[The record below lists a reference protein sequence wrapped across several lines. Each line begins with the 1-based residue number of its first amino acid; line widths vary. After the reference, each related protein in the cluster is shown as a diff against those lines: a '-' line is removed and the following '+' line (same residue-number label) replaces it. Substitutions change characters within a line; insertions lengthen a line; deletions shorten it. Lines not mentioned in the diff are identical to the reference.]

1 MTPEE
6 IAGWEPFLK
15 RVPLFAGLASVDIAR
30 VVARMQALSLPKGS
44 TLFSAGEE
52 PNAFYIVT
60 SGQVRITHNVSGV
73 ETVVAFLGRGDEIGE
88 GGLLTGEP
96 RTTTV
101 RLDTTCEFLKL
112 LRKDFEDVLREN
124 PPILLHLSR
133 VMAKRLVEQRSGPS
147 AQKSASASSQLIGLA
162 AALSRGDRQLLT
174 VHLALQLVEQVRRRV
189 LLVDLH
195 PEGGALARLL
205 GLKPELVTEAALR
218 GVDFRD
224 PTVIGTLSRQHPS
237 GLDVLSIPAATL
249 GGRLYSG
256 IYLFLNFLRE
266 AHDFVIIAM
275 DTDCGDVEKSIIA
288 EADLMLLAGQESHR
302 PQFRQLQAE
311 QRALMPDSKRLLQ
324 VWLGELDSEDSV
336 IDPGLEHILLPWNES
351 VGEQFERTGEPY
363 QVLEANPKSR
373 RAIERLAR
381 RLGGVKLGLALGT
394 GAALGH
400 SLIGILKV
408 FKREGIPIDIIAGTS
423 IGSIVAGLT
432 ALGMEPEEIEELA
445 LRIDKAWVYENL
457 FWDMTVPRSGFFAGS
472 TLLRFLRSYFGAKE
486 FSDLELPYACIATD
500 IETGEEI
507 VLKEGRVA
515 EAIRASCGLPL
526 IFSPIRLNGR
536 YLVDGGL
543 VNPVPTS
550 VVTAMGADVVV
561 AVNLTAPASERAV
574 RRLRAPRGG
583 TAKPGLFNTPVD
595 LKHLKELALPDSLK
609 APDMFNVFFQMI
621 YTMEYEIAQ
630 TRVDLAHVV
639 IEPDLTGFSWTEMH
653 RAKEIIKAGERI
665 AEQYVPQ
672 IKALL
677 PFYANYCKVPLR
689 PSSRRGTR

>member
-6 IAGWEPFLK
+6 IAAWEPFLK
-15 RVPLFAGLASVDIAR
+15 RVPLFAGLSTADLQR
-30 VVARMQALSLPKGS
+30 VAVRLQPLSLPKGS

-52 PNAFYIVT
+52 PNAFYIIT
-60 SGQVRITHNVSGV
+60 SGQVRITHKIGGV
-73 ETVVAFLGRGDEIGE
+73 ETVEAFLGRGEEIGE

-133 VMAKRLVEQRSGPS
+133 VMAKRLVEQRSGP
-147 AQKSASASSQLIGLA
+147 AAGKAKNDAYQLIGLA
-162 AALSRGDRQLLT
+162 AALPRGERQLLT

-195 PEGGALARLL
+195 ADSGMMARIL
-205 GLKPELVTEAALR
+205 GLKPQLVTEEALR
-218 GVDFRD
+218 GVDLRD
-224 PTVIGTLSRQHPS
+224 PSVIQALSQQHPC

-266 AHDFVIIAM
+266 AHEFSLVAM
-275 DTDCGDVEKSIIA
+275 DTDGGDVEKAIIA
-288 EADLMLLAGQESHR
+288 EADLVLLAGQEGHR

-311 QRALMPDSKRLLQ
+311 LRSLVAERKRLLQ
-324 VWLGELDSEDSV
+324 VWLGELDAEAAV
-336 IDPGLEHILLPWNES
+336 LDPGLDHILLPWPES
-351 VGEQFERTGEPY
+351 IGEQFERAGNPY
-363 QVLEANPKSR
+363 EVMQANPKSQR
-373 RAIERLAR
+373 SIERLAR
-381 RLGGVKLGLALGT
+381 KLGGVKLGLAFGT

-400 SLIGILKV
+400 SLIGVLKV
-408 FKREGIPIDIIAGTS
+408 FKRENLPIDIIAGTS
-423 IGSIVAGLT
+423 IGSLVAGLV

-445 LRIDKAWVYENL
+445 LRVDKGWVYENL
-457 FWDMTVPRSGFFAGS
+457 FLDLTVPRSGFFAGA

-486 FSDLELPYACIATD
+486 FSDLELPFACVATD
-500 IETGEEI
+500 IETGEEV
-507 VLKEGRVA
+507 VLREGRVA

-543 VNPVPTS
+543 VNPVPTN
-550 VVTAMGADVVV
+550 VVGAMGADVIV
-561 AVNLTAPASERAV
+561 AVNLTMPASERAT
-574 RRLRAPRGG
+574 RRKPAPRGP
-583 TAKPGLFNTPVD
+583 ARSLLNTPMD
-595 LKHLKELALPDSLK
+595 LHHLKELALPDSLK
-609 APDMFNVFFQMI
+609 APDMFSVFFQMI

-630 TRVDLAHVV
+630 ARMDLAHVV
-639 IEPDLTGFSWTEMH
+639 IEPDLKGFSWTDLH

-665 AEQYVPQ
+665 AEEYVPQ

-677 PFYANYCKVPLR
+677 PFYSNYCKVPQR
-689 PSSRRGTR
+689 PSSRLSF